1 MANPITSPLDDGAR
15 DITARVL
22 QETLVDLVDLSL
34 TAKQAHWNLVGKQFR
49 DIHLHLDELVDLAR
63 EHGDNVAERSSTIG
77 VAPDGRART
86 IGRDTG
92 LPEYPEGY
100 VADAD
105 TVLTVSATVDVAVD
119 RLRPR
124 IEQAGKADPLTE
136 DLLIEVGRALE
147 EARWMWQAQAAG
159 YRGEA

>member
-49 DIHLHLDELVDLAR
+49 DVHLHLDELVDLAR
-63 EHGDNVAERSSTIG
+63 RHGDNVAERSSTIG

-86 IGRDTG
+86 VGRDSG

-100 VADAD
+100 VSDRD
-105 TVLTVSATVDVAVD
+105 TVLTVTAVVDTAVD

-124 IEQAGKADPLTE
+124 IEQSGKSDPLTE
-136 DLLIEVGRALE
+136 DLLIELGRALE